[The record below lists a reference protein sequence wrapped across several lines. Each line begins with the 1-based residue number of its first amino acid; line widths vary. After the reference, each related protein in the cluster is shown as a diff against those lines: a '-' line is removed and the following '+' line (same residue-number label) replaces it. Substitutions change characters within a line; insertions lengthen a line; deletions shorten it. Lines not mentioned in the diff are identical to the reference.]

1 MPLLVSS
8 GVTGVVIVVVAL
20 VVAVLVVA
28 VRRDRAGKPYGRR

>member
-20 VVAVLVVA
+20 LIAVLAVA
-28 VRRDRAGKPYGRR
+28 LRRDRSGKPYRRR

>member
-20 VVAVLVVA
+20 VVGVLAVA
-28 VRRDRAGKPYGRR
+28 WRRDRAEKLGGYR